1 MKIINYEKKE
11 MIPLTNEEK
20 ESYENQQVC
29 YICENEFCTDEENK
43 KEFRKMEKVRDHCH
57 YTGKYRE
64 AAHSYC
70 NLKYQTTKKIPVVFH
85 NGSAYDYHFIIKQL
99 AREFKGYFECLGE
112 NTEKYITFFVPIKKV
127 FDKDKDKGKDK
138 RKIKTITYRLKFIDS
153 YRFMQCTISNLVD
166 NLSGNDKISEAS
178 LIEKFPNTYQLCNN
192 DHNKFS
198 LLLRKGIYPYEYM
211 DCWEKL
217 HDKSLPDKESFYSE
231 LNNEHITDEDYER
244 AQKVWSTINIKN

>member
-1 MKIINYEKKE
+1 M
-11 MIPLTNEEK
+11 
-20 ESYENQQVC
+20 
-29 YICENEFCTDEENK
+29 
-43 KEFRKMEKVRDHCH
+43 
-57 YTGKYRE
+57 
-64 AAHSYC
+64 
-70 NLKYQTTKKIPVVFH
+70 
-85 NGSAYDYHFIIKQL
+85 
-99 AREFKGYFECLGE
+99 
-112 NTEKYITFFVPIKKV
+112 